1 MPNEAVMAALVD
13 GELLGFELAAQIIG
27 QRLGVLELG
36 ARQNDGE
43 FLAAVTGYAAGVA
56 HRLGQDRGED
66 LQGFI
71 ADRMAEGVVDILEVV
86 DIAHGQ
92 AKGAAQGLR
101 LDDGLGEV
109 GTKAASIVA

>member
-71 ADRMAEGVVDILEVV
+71 ADRMAEGVV
-86 DIAHGQ
+86 
-92 AKGAAQGLR
+92 KGAAQGLR